1 MKIPKII
8 HLVWFGGERPKLFDS
23 LVKKIKE
30 INFDYEIIEWNDS
43 NINFELLNIDL
54 FNKCENLGA
63 KSDIFRFE
71 VLYKYG
77 GIYMDYDFI
86 QVKKFDDILDFNFF
100 VGCPFNAEHEVWNSI
115 VGSTKENIICYE
127 FLKGLSNTKPLLRWE
142 INRVMSET
150 GPYYLQKIFD
160 ENKDK
165 TNSKKFIGNYFFPF
179 PAVERNKIKNLNDD
193 DIKYSLSFIDDTTYC
208 VHLHTTTWQ

>member
-1 MKIPKII
+1 
-8 HLVWFGGERPKLFDS
+8 
-23 LVKKIKE
+23 
-30 INFDYEIIEWNDS
+30 
-43 NINFELLNIDL
+43 
-54 FNKCENLGA
+54 
-63 KSDIFRFE
+63 
-71 VLYKYG
+71 
-77 GIYMDYDFI
+77 
-86 QVKKFDDILDFNFF
+86 
-100 VGCPFNAEHEVWNSI
+100 
-115 VGSTKENIICYE
+115 
-127 FLKGLSNTKPLLRWE
+127 
-142 INRVMSET
+142 MSET